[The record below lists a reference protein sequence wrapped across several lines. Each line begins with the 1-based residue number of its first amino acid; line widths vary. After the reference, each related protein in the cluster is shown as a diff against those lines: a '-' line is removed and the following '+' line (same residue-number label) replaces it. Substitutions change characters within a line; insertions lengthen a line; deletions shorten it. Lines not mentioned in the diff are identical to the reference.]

1 MRKISFIISI
11 AVLSACG
18 NQTENQESSETLQDT
33 ATVVEG
39 QVEEDVSESEVS
51 YSLPSP
57 LQIAFLFK
65 NSGLAYQAGI
75 THEPAKAKNYNTKMA
90 QMLNLGVYAADMAYN
105 VLHNQTQESIHYLKV
120 MNELSEKLWMTNV
133 FNNNHLHERFEKNIG
148 NQDSLA
154 YIIADMQM
162 ELDNYLEENEMED
175 ASVVIFAGA
184 WIESMYLAAQTSD
197 LTENQKLNVKL
208 SEQAI
213 ILESL
218 VNLLAKENNVATTD
232 LLNSLKDL
240 QTVLKPLDDESEDIP
255 FLSTEELKTLK
266 DKIESLRNTITA

>member
-1 MRKISFIISI
+1 MMKKVSLVVLV

-18 NQTENQESSETLQDT
+18 NQSENQETPELIQDT
-33 ATVVEG
+33 TTVVEE
-39 QVEEDVSESEVS
+39 QVEDASESEVL

-75 THEPAKAKNYNTKMA
+75 THQPEKAKNYNTKVA

-105 VLHNQTQESIHYLKV
+105 VLHNQTQEAIHYLKV

-175 ASVVIFAGA
+175 ASVVVFAGA
-184 WIESMYLAAQTSD
+184 WIESMYLAAQISD

-218 VNLLAKENNVATTD
+218 VNLLAKENNAATTD